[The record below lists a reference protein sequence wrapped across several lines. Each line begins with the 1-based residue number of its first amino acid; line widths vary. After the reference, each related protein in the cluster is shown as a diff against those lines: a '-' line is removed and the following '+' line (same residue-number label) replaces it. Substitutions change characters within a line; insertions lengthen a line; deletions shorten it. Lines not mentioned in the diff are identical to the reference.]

1 MHPHNRSVVE
11 EADKVIGIIND
22 IHCDFF
28 AGFTVSIGFQNI
40 ATLLAVYFVDLSG
53 YAFIYSGSGEKMT
66 VVQSEPL
73 HVSDLIVQNVIKI
86 YHFTFNS
93 DI

>member
-1 MHPHNRSVVE
+1 MYPHNRSVVE

-53 YAFIYSGSGEKMT
+53 YAFIYNGEEWA

-86 YHFTFNS
+86 YHFTFDS
-93 DI
+93 DV